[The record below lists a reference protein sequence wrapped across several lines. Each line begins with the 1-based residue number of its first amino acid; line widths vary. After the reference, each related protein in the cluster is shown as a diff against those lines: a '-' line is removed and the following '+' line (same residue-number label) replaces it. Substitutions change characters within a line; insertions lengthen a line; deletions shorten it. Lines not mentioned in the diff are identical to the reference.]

1 MEIEINHQ
9 SKLATVWLAQGER
22 ENPAVNARL
31 DALCRDCKFKK
42 YMVAV
47 FHSDPRE
54 LTDQPHGLPQGEYI
68 QGMILKGRVSITQ
81 TSLVDAQALDI
92 LTNLSGN
99 LGKITGMI
107 HKTIIVNKEFA
118 ILDTESKKHLEIQM
132 QNLQQLQS
140 YIQHLAEDI
149 WSSASII
156 PAKTLSPRQ

>member
-9 SKLATVWLAQGER
+9 SKLATVWLSQAER

-31 DALCRDCKFKK
+31 DALCQDCKSKK

-47 FHSDPRE
+47 FHSGPRE
-54 LTDQPHGLPQGEYI
+54 LTDQPHGLPQGEY
-68 QGMILKGRVSITQ
+68 MILKGRVSITQ
-81 TSLVDAQALDI
+81 TSLADAQALDI

-107 HKTIIVNKEFA
+107 RQTVIVNKEFA

-132 QNLQQLQS
+132 RSLQQLQS
-140 YIQHLAEDI
+140 YI
-149 WSSASII
+149 
-156 PAKTLSPRQ
+156 